1 MSTGYKTI
9 RESVRG
15 PRARCAESVA
25 DPAEVAWDAMA
36 TKQYLASDCSDLL
49 SLRNVL
55 KRDPAAYEA
64 EFTQQLA
71 HFHSLV
77 SVHGLSAVDD
87 IAGDIPEHT
96 SAARAQLQEDRH
108 FSDVCGFVS
117 HCLPLF
123 RDNPAFASHVTSVPA
138 ALCNMLQTRAAS
150 ISPIL
155 RKALVQAITL
165 LRNRGIQSSI
175 ALMPILF
182 CLFEVP
188 DKALRVL
195 VFGDIVA
202 TIAKI
207 ESTGTSAQ
215 KRAHQRFVFDV
226 ISSSAHSEFQSL
238 KALGIAI
245 ELFRKNAWRDAKTAN
260 VIAEAVFSSRSKI
273 STGALRFLLCDAFT
287 DDDDEDN
294 EEYRTAVVREAMKSI
309 RENATGAK
317 VSTNKKKHER
327 AMERAKNKM
336 KKAEA
341 KSALGPTI
349 EQGPITLI
357 YDPQGFAERLFSK
370 LRASKD
376 PFSVRQLQMNVISR
390 LVNEHNLMLLNL
402 YSFLQRYLNA
412 HVKNVTAVMSFLV
425 QSCHSKVPP
434 DVLEPIVKAIADQF
448 VSDRS
453 SPESMAVGLNCIRG
467 ICARQPLAM
476 SGELL
481 QDLVLYKSHRD
492 KGVIMAA
499 RSLLSLYREINPML
513 LDKKDRGRP
522 NGLPQ
527 QAPLDFGEEQVAT
540 DVPGAHL
547 LRLQDDE
554 DEQAGSSDEWSVD
567 EDVPMTDSDADESDQ
582 EDDDEEPPMLVDED
596 EAAALREMVA
606 AGLEMQKQATV
617 PLGAVE
623 ILTPKDFERLE
634 AMRKQEVAA
643 GLSSKRRS
651 REEGHTVDPMELE
664 ASTKQKRR
672 RLEERIELMK
682 ANKEE
687 RKAMF
692 APGGKKG
699 GNSATNE
706 EKNRK
711 KPFMLTKF
719 SKSLQ
724 KKRTDSQ
731 LSKRTRRAIHSTKAR
746 KSAQNTHRRKH
757 RRF

>member
-25 DPAEVAWDAMA
+25 DPAEVAWNAMA

-87 IAGDIPEHT
+87 IAGDTPEHT

-138 ALCNMLQTRAAS
+138 ALCNMLRTRAAS

-165 LRNRGIQSSI
+165 LRNRGSFGQYLATEVECDACASSAGIQSSI

-327 AMERAKNKM
+327 AMER
-336 KKAEA
+336 
-341 KSALGPTI
+341 SA
-349 EQGPITLI
+349 
-357 YDPQGFAERLFSK
+357 
-370 LRASKD
+370 
-376 PFSVRQLQMNVISR
+376 
-390 LVNEHNLMLLNL
+390 
-402 YSFLQRYLNA
+402 
-412 HVKNVTAVMSFLV
+412 
-425 QSCHSKVPP
+425 
-434 DVLEPIVKAIADQF
+434 
-448 VSDRS
+448 
-453 SPESMAVGLNCIRG
+453 
-467 ICARQPLAM
+467 
-476 SGELL
+476 
-481 QDLVLYKSHRD
+481 SH
-492 KGVIMAA
+492 
-499 RSLLSLYREINPML
+499 
-513 LDKKDRGRP
+513 
-522 NGLPQ
+522 Q
-527 QAPLDFGEEQVAT
+527 
-540 DVPGAHL
+540 
-547 LRLQDDE
+547 
-554 DEQAGSSDEWSVD
+554 
-567 EDVPMTDSDADESDQ
+567 
-582 EDDDEEPPMLVDED
+582 
-596 EAAALREMVA
+596 
-606 AGLEMQKQATV
+606 
-617 PLGAVE
+617 
-623 ILTPKDFERLE
+623 
-634 AMRKQEVAA
+634 
-643 GLSSKRRS
+643 
-651 REEGHTVDPMELE
+651 
-664 ASTKQKRR
+664 
-672 RLEERIELMK
+672 
-682 ANKEE
+682 
-687 RKAMF
+687 
-692 APGGKKG
+692 
-699 GNSATNE
+699 
-706 EKNRK
+706 
-711 KPFMLTKF
+711 
-719 SKSLQ
+719 
-724 KKRTDSQ
+724 
-731 LSKRTRRAIHSTKAR
+731 
-746 KSAQNTHRRKH
+746 
-757 RRF
+757 